1 MRILSLDIDECDP
14 DDPKHDCW
22 DISFCENTVGSFNC
36 SYECKPK
43 CKDNAVCVL
52 ENSEAVCRCIEG
64 YEGVGTVGCTDID
77 ECRNFTICNQDTDDN
92 QFCINV
98 EGSFNCDCDIGYQ
111 MLANGTCGDI
121 NECEFQ
127 FTHNCLENDTCI
139 NTVGSY
145 TCDRIGR
152 KKWMRKL

>member
-1 MRILSLDIDECDP
+1 M
-14 DDPKHDCW
+14 
-22 DISFCENTVGSFNC
+22 
-36 SYECKPK
+36 
-43 CKDNAVCVL
+43 

-64 YEGVGTVGCTDID
+64 YEGVATFGCTDID
-77 ECRNFTICNQDTDDN
+77 ECQNLTICNQDTDDN

-98 EGSFNCDCDIGYQ
+98 DGSFNCDCDIGYQ

-121 NECEFQ
+121 NECEFH

-145 TCDRIGR
+145 TCDRVGR
-152 KKWMRKL
+152 KKKNEKILELFIIFFYFTAV